1 MCVYCN
7 ELHVDPI
14 CHILSNCINTKQLK
28 NEFKQNLLQNFDDTI
43 VDSILSL
50 SDKLFMLKVLGAEV
64 GIHLEGELHTLFLKQ
79 SFKFVTKCKM
89 QFDRMF

>member
-14 CHILSNCINTKQLK
+14 CHILSNCSNTKHLK
-28 NEFKQNLLQNFDDTI
+28 TEFKQNLLQNFDDTI
-43 VDSILSL
+43 INSILSL
-50 SDKLFMLKVLGAEV
+50 SDNLFMLKVLEANV
-64 GIHLEGELHTLFLKQ
+64 GIHFERELHILLLKE

-89 QFDRMF
+89 QFDKMF